1 MTSEE
6 ITAQVGAKLKS
17 LNGLFQN
24 FETRLTSASRATQ
37 QVTNAVTA
45 AGRAVQAVATLLA
58 FDEIN
63 RLKEKSTGSSSS
75 SGSKKSSSD
84 KEKVKTGPT
93 EDYGIDFRLDRPTK
107 NDGLKF
113 WSQFKVGFQ
122 NADVGG
128 EEAGGNLIQRIGKG
142 ISNALGNV
150 ANWVSEHL
158 WNPIKSGWNSLG
170 AIGVTVGASLGT
182 TAGELWTNFQ
192 SAWQNGGIRAVEIW
206 NTLTNGAATLWQE
219 FSMLWGVR
227 GVGIVNTLT
236 NGAATLW
243 QQFSL
248 LWGVRGVGIVNTL
261 TNAAATLWQNF
272 AAGWGTRGVGIVNSL
287 TSAASTLWQGFAAGW
302 GTRSVGVVNTLVN
315 SAATLWQQ
323 FRSGWAGRTL
333 GLTVTYSTNVSV
345 IKRAVYKAL
354 GLSGWPT
361 ISFAARGGV
370 FRSATLTMLGE
381 AGTEAVVPLENN
393 TGWMDVMA
401 EKLGE
406 RMGATGTIVVPV
418 YIGGDK
424 VAEKV
429 VEAVNAE
436 TRRTGVNPLYI

>member
-45 AGRAVQAVATLLA
+45 ASRAVQAVATLLA

-150 ANWVSEHL
+150 ANWVSEDVYKRQAL
-158 WNPIKSGWNSLG
+158 
-170 AIGVTVGASLGT
+170 
-182 TAGELWTNFQ
+182 
-192 SAWQNGGIRAVEIW
+192 
-206 NTLTNGAATLWQE
+206 
-219 FSMLWGVR
+219 
-227 GVGIVNTLT
+227 
-236 NGAATLW
+236 
-243 QQFSL
+243 
-248 LWGVRGVGIVNTL
+248 
-261 TNAAATLWQNF
+261 
-272 AAGWGTRGVGIVNSL
+272 
-287 TSAASTLWQGFAAGW
+287 
-302 GTRSVGVVNTLVN
+302 
-315 SAATLWQQ
+315 
-323 FRSGWAGRTL
+323 RSGERKTALRCGAGTGRTTTTCL
-333 GLTVTYSTNVSV
+333 EVMTSPATPPS
-345 IKRAVYKAL
+345 RASPWR
-354 GLSGWPT
+354 GCCWTRWP
-361 ISFAARGGV
+361 
-370 FRSATLTMLGE
+370 
-381 AGTEAVVPLENN
+381 
-393 TGWMDVMA
+393 
-401 EKLGE
+401 
-406 RMGATGTIVVPV
+406 
-418 YIGGDK
+418 
-424 VAEKV
+424 
-429 VEAVNAE
+429 
-436 TRRTGVNPLYI
+436 

>member
-45 AGRAVQAVATLLA
+45 ASRAVQAVATLLA

-206 NTLTNGAATLWQE
+206 NTLTNGASTLWQQ

-227 GVGIVNTLT
+227 GVGL
-236 NGAATLW
+236 
-243 QQFSL
+243 SL
-248 LWGVRGVGIVNTL
+248 IH
-261 TNAAATLWQNF
+261 
-272 AAGWGTRGVGIVNSL
+272 I
-287 TSAASTLWQGFAAGW
+287 
-302 GTRSVGVVNTLVN
+302 
-315 SAATLWQQ
+315 
-323 FRSGWAGRTL
+323 
-333 GLTVTYSTNVSV
+333 
-345 IKRAVYKAL
+345 
-354 GLSGWPT
+354 
-361 ISFAARGGV
+361 
-370 FRSATLTMLGE
+370 
-381 AGTEAVVPLENN
+381 
-393 TGWMDVMA
+393 
-401 EKLGE
+401 
-406 RMGATGTIVVPV
+406 
-418 YIGGDK
+418 
-424 VAEKV
+424 
-429 VEAVNAE
+429 
-436 TRRTGVNPLYI
+436 